1 MHPLFGIGKNRKR
14 RRSTSWQP
22 RIEWMEARLQL
33 SAVAWTGSGGDNN
46 WDNPANW
53 NMDAL
58 PGPGDDVTIDNSADV
73 VHSDAVTDS
82 INSLA
87 SNQPLTL
94 SGGTLSIASA
104 STSGTLTIDGGTLAG
119 AGNLTV
125 KGLVT
130 LTAGTISGSG
140 AVNANAGI
148 TINPAGA
155 GFVLDGRTLA
165 NAAGQTAT
173 WTGTGST
180 FTMSDGAVFTNLGAF
195 AAENQGSFTQ
205 GSGAASSF
213 VNTGS
218 FTKSTNSGELDF
230 TGVAFNAPG
239 GTVAVQSGT
248 LGLQGGGTETGAS
261 FSIAGGAALDF
272 AGSTAFTVDSGT
284 TFGGAGNLIKDG
296 PTTLTLSG
304 NGGSLTGPTTVK
316 AGDLLVNGS
325 LAGSAVSVLSGATL
339 GGSGTVGAVSTTGGT
354 VNPGNN
360 PGMLNVQ
367 GNVTLDP
374 SATFGVALDGPAPS
388 TGYDQLN
395 VTGSVNLNGSTFDPS
410 LGFSPSGE
418 TFTIIRSTAPITG
431 TFHGL
436 SEGGTLLINGRL
448 FKISYA
454 AGNGHN
460 VALTVISPAE
470 PPQILTGGSATFTA
484 GTAGDFTVASVGAP
498 LPTLSETGA
507 LPSHVSFVN
516 NGDGTASLAGTPAA
530 GSGGVY
536 HLTITAA
543 NGQTTNATEDFTLT
557 VDEAPSITSAAAAP
571 FVVGVEKSF
580 TLTTTGFPTAT
591 LSESG
596 ALPSGLTFVNN
607 GDGTAALTGKPA
619 AGSGGVY
626 HLTVTAANGV
636 GAAAS
641 QDFTLTVASPSS
653 SASPTINGAASTTFQ
668 AGQKGSFLV
677 VATGSPTP
685 IFSETGVLPPGVTFV
700 DNGNGTAT
708 LAGTPGANVVGV
720 YPLTITAANG
730 VGTASTLDFTLNVV
744 ISTPPEVVR
753 LQRIGGGARPTQIV
767 LSFDEALDS
776 GFADMTSNYV
786 FRPVVRGRPLNKP
799 RQMIRVKSAVYDPA
813 NHTVTL
819 RTAKRLNLNQ
829 VYQITVNGMAPPGL
843 RNVSGVLLDGQ
854 GNGQPGSNFAT
865 SFAGRK
871 SLKGIPGPGQS

>member
-1 MHPLFGIGKNRKR
+1 
-14 RRSTSWQP
+14 
-22 RIEWMEARLQL
+22 
-33 SAVAWTGSGGDNN
+33 
-46 WDNPANW
+46 
-53 NMDAL
+53 
-58 PGPGDDVTIDNSADV
+58 
-73 VHSDAVTDS
+73 
-82 INSLA
+82 
-87 SNQPLTL
+87 
-94 SGGTLSIASA
+94 
-104 STSGTLTIDGGTLAG
+104 
-119 AGNLTV
+119 
-125 KGLVT
+125 
-130 LTAGTISGSG
+130 
-140 AVNANAGI
+140 
-148 TINPAGA
+148 
-155 GFVLDGRTLA
+155 
-165 NAAGQTAT
+165 
-173 WTGTGST
+173 
-180 FTMSDGAVFTNLGAF
+180 MS
-195 AAENQGSFTQ
+195 
-205 GSGAASSF
+205 
-213 VNTGS
+213 
-218 FTKSTNSGELDF
+218 
-230 TGVAFNAPG
+230 PG

-354 VNPGNN
+354 VNPGDN
-360 PGMLNVQ
+360 PGILNVQ

-374 SATFGVALDGPAPS
+374 SATFGVALNGPAPS

-395 VTGSVNLNGSTFDPS
+395 VTGSVNLNGSTLDPS

-484 GTAGDFTVASVGAP
+484 GTAGDFTVASVGQP

-507 LPSHVSFVN
+507 FPSHVSFVD

-543 NGQTTNATEDFTLT
+543 NGQTPNATEDFTLT

-596 ALPSGLTFVNN
+596 ALPSGLTFVDN

-685 IFSETGVLPPGVTFV
+685 TFSETGVLPPGVTFV

-708 LAGTPGANVVGV
+708 LAGTPAANVVGV
-720 YPLTITAANG
+720 YHADDHGRQRRGHRVDPGFHPECRDLHPSG
-730 VGTASTLDFTLNVV
+730 GG
-744 ISTPPEVVR
+744 PPPADR
-753 LQRIGGGARPTQIV
+753 GGARPTQIV
-767 LSFDEALDS
+767 LSFDEAVGL
-776 GFADMTSNYV
+776 
-786 FRPVVRGRPLNKP
+786 RVRG
-799 RQMIRVKSAVYDPA
+799 YDQQLRLPA
-813 NHTVTL
+813 
-819 RTAKRLNLNQ
+819 
-829 VYQITVNGMAPPGL
+829 GC
-843 RNVSGVLLDGQ
+843 
-854 GNGQPGSNFAT
+854 
-865 SFAGRK
+865 
-871 SLKGIPGPGQS
+871 PGPPAEQAATDDPSEIGRLRSREPHRDAPDRETAQSQSGLPDHGQRHGSARADQRLRSPPRRPGERSTRQLTSSCPSPGGRASRESRDRDSPDAARLVSEPRSSRRTSRIAGVWSHLD